1 MPSSA
6 SFRRASVVVCLLA
19 GITTSLPGQ
28 LITPKT
34 VPIHQGEQFGIY
46 PSQWPSMGGV
56 SIALVDT
63 LGDPW
68 SNPAKATR
76 LTSGWIQVMPFT
88 HHATAGGGRTLPVS
102 ILQTGGSFAGGAL
115 FSMQEVERRNTAWN
129 AALSDRRASN
139 QYFTGIGA
147 RRFGNGLS
155 IGAGF
160 SSADLRGVD
169 GVSAL
174 YDGSDRVRQS
184 GSQVDVRVG
193 VTKDF
198 SAGATLEFVGVHNRY
213 RMTHDVH
220 FPQQWRW
227 TDCPPCTAIAPCPPC
242 TPTQTPERD
251 EHHEDRSNIWGL
263 HAVFLTPKTAGGWR
277 MGYLLTANRLSH
289 PKLPDYQL
297 PTVQSIPRDPGNTD
311 AFNIGFGAVRAMGN
325 STFGIDVIREPMW
338 SHTWADAARD
348 TVDISGGIIRAGA
361 HTVDNR
367 FKFSNSRINVGFAH
381 DFPGATDS
389 VTTLGLQFGVSMRS
403 INYTLDQ
410 TNHITRTSRN
420 QDEGWTEWTP
430 TFAINLRSQNM
441 TVMYAVSRTC
451 ATRCIS
457 FPFAGGDDVTV
468 AAPAADPTVLAPPNG
483 PLAFDGGS
491 SGQHR
496 VMVSIRL
503 R

>member
-1 MPSSA
+1 MPSLTF
-6 SFRRASVVVCLLA
+6 FR
-19 GITTSLPGQ
+19 GILGSMLVSTAMPLQAQ

-46 PSQWPSMGGV
+46 PSQWPAMGGV

-68 SNPAKATR
+68 GNPAKATR
-76 LTSGWIQVMPFT
+76 LTSGSLQVMPFT

-115 FSMQEVERRNTAWN
+115 FSMQEVEFRNAAWN
-129 AALSDRRASN
+129 APLSDRRASN
-139 QYFTGIGA
+139 QYFTGLLA

-155 IGAGF
+155 IGAGV

-174 YDGSDRVRQS
+174 YDGNDRVRQS
-184 GSQVDVRVG
+184 GDQLDLRMG

-198 SAGATLEFVGVHNRY
+198 AAGATLELVGVHNRY
-213 RMTHDVH
+213 TMTHDVH
-220 FPQQWRW
+220 FPMQWRW
-227 TDCPPCTAIAPCPPC
+227 VGCAPCTGIAPCPPC
-242 TPTQTPERD
+242 TPTQVPERN
-251 EHHEDRSNIWGL
+251 EHHEDRSNISGV
-263 HAVFLTPKTAGGWR
+263 HAVFLTPQTSGGWR

-297 PTVQSIPRDPGNTD
+297 PTVQSIPRDPGNTN
-311 AFNIGFGAVRAMGN
+311 AFNFGFGAARVMGN
-325 STFGIDVIREPMW
+325 STFGIDVIREPMS

-348 TVDISGGIIRAGA
+348 TMDVEGSVIRAGA
-361 HTVDNR
+361 HTIDNR
-367 FKFSNSRINVGFAH
+367 FKFSNSRINVGIAH
-381 DFPGATDS
+381 DFPGAIDS
-389 VTTLGLQFGVSMRS
+389 VTAIGLQFGVSMRA

-410 TNHITRTSRN
+410 TNHVTRASRS

-430 TFAINLRSQNM
+430 TFAVSIRSRTL

-451 ATRCIS
+451 STGCFSSPLTARNFS
-457 FPFAGGDDVTV
+457 AP
-468 AAPAADPTVLAPPNG
+468 APAADPGVLAPPEG
-483 PLAFDGGS
+483 PLSFDGGT

-496 VMVSIRL
+496 LMVSIRL